1 MAIKNILL
9 PNISSAAFLAAEET
23 LKTERAKANILF
35 VCRDEQ
41 EMEDFVLA
49 FKTFAKEQERASAMI
64 GEDKYSISAGLYE
77 FLSPKKPI
85 TAAALYSVCAKT
97 LPGRKDFA
105 QKIIT
110 IKIAQSMTRGDLL
123 FKLENCGYERADF
136 TEKSGQYAV
145 RGSVVD
151 IFSPN
156 YDAPCRIYFSGNMIS
171 TVSLFDIETQ
181 NTKENLEE
189 YVVSPLT
196 FENNAS
202 NLANWAKDFEIFLY
216 NPPEQALPLMPG
228 AQTAFY
234 NLPAE
239 DFIDCGLKQNPSF
252 NADFKLFDAEAAK
265 QLKEGYQ
272 LKLYCLNMGELQR
285 LQEVFAD

>member
-49 FKTFAKEQERASAMI
+49 FKTFAKEQERAFAMI

-85 TAAALYSVCAKT
+85 TAAALYSVCAKA

-123 FKLENCGYERADF
+123 FKLENCGYERTDF
-136 TEKSGQYAV
+136 TEKS
-145 RGSVVD
+145 
-151 IFSPN
+151 
-156 YDAPCRIYFSGNMIS
+156 
-171 TVSLFDIETQ
+171 
-181 NTKENLEE
+181 
-189 YVVSPLT
+189 
-196 FENNAS
+196 
-202 NLANWAKDFEIFLY
+202 LAI
-216 NPPEQALPLMPG
+216 AL
-228 AQTAFY
+228 
-234 NLPAE
+234 
-239 DFIDCGLKQNPSF
+239 
-252 NADFKLFDAEAAK
+252 
-265 QLKEGYQ
+265 
-272 LKLYCLNMGELQR
+272 
-285 LQEVFAD
+285 